1 MGVAQARPRRTGLL
15 GGSFDPV
22 HYAHLALA
30 RAALAHLRLD
40 VVELIPAAEPWQRQP
55 LGAPAADRLAMLE
68 LAIQDEPGLSIN
80 PIELERDGPTYTMD
94 TLRLLGAGE
103 DPAHE
108 YTWLLG
114 SDQLVN
120 FCTWQG
126 WREIVRRVG
135 LAVAQRPGSGV
146 RPPAELL
153 TELSANGRTLQEL
166 PFTPSALSATSIRQ
180 RIAAGLPL
188 AGLTP
193 PAVAHYIQT
202 HHLYQA

>member
-1 MGVAQARPRRTGLL
+1 MGVAQTQTRRTGLL

-30 RAALAHLRLD
+30 QTALDHLGLD
-40 VVELIPAAEPWQRQP
+40 HVELIPAAEPWQRQP
-55 LGAPAADRLAMLE
+55 LGAPAADRLAMLR
-68 LAIQDEPGLSIN
+68 LALDGQSDLHIN
-80 PIELERDGPTYTMD
+80 PIELERDGPTYTVD

-103 DPAHE
+103 DPTHE

-114 SDQLVN
+114 SDQLIN

-126 WREIVRRVG
+126 WREIVRRVV
-135 LAVAQRPGSGV
+135 LAVARRPGSEV
-146 RPPAELL
+146 QAPAELAA
-153 TELSANGRTLQEL
+153 ELAAQGRGLREL
-166 PFTPSALSATSIRQ
+166 PFAPSALSATSIRQ

-188 AGLTP
+188 DGLTP

-202 HHLYQA
+202 HRLYRA